1 MTNNILDIY
10 DKLYKASDNIM
21 GETVDY
27 NRGFQD
33 CVYLLKRALKKYE
46 HINLHIDNK
55 NLSRELYLAKLALD
69 DRYEDRHILQ
79 NEINALKQQL
89 NKYRAKTVTVRGIK
103 MELQRVEINYNDE
116 HVFGFYI
123 NTDLDTY
130 NSLIG
135 EAYVTALQKRVK
147 HPTDIKARVMQFFR
161 NKGFKC
167 EAK

>member
-1 MTNNILDIY
+1 MYNNILDIY
-10 DKLYKASDNIM
+10 QHLYAASDNIK

-33 CVYLLKRALKKYE
+33 AVYMLSMALKKYD
-46 HINLHIDNK
+46 HINLHVENK
-55 NLSRELYLAKLALD
+55 RLSHALNRAQLALD
-69 DRYEDRHILQ
+69 DRYEDRHILK

-89 NKYRAKTVTVRGIK
+89 NKFRSKTVTIRGQRLQ
-103 MELQRVEINYNDE
+103 MQRVEINYNNE
-116 HVFGFYI
+116 HIFSFYI

-135 EAYVTALQKRVK
+135 EAYVSALKKRVK
-147 HPTDIKARVMQFFR
+147 HPTDIKARVMQFYR
-161 NKGFKC
+161 DKGFKC